1 MKRSGGIIV
10 TLSDRTNECVFC
22 SVEPDLIIL
31 QNSLA
36 FAMFD
41 GIPVSQGH
49 SLIIPRRHVADY
61 SDLTANEILAIHQI
75 LAEVRPLI
83 QERFSPDGFNIGVN
97 IGFTGGQTI
106 MHVHVHLIPRY
117 KGDVSDPVGG
127 VRNVIPG
134 KGNYIR
140 SSKWKQIHA

>member
-1 MKRSGGIIV
+1 MKRSGDIIM
-10 TLSDRTNECVFC
+10 TLFDRTNECPFC

-31 QNSLA
+31 QNNLA

-41 GIPVSQGH
+41 GFPVSQGH

-75 LAEVRPLI
+75 LAEVRSLI
-83 QERFSPDGFNIGVN
+83 QKRFSPDGFNVGVN
-97 IGFTGGQTI
+97 IGFTAGQTI

-134 KGNYIR
+134 KGNYLR
-140 SSKWKQIHA
+140 KAFAVES

>member
-1 MKRSGGIIV
+1 
-10 TLSDRTNECVFC
+10 
-22 SVEPDLIIL
+22 
-31 QNSLA
+31 
-36 FAMFD
+36 MFD

-61 SDLTANEILAIHQI
+61 SDLTENEILAIHQI